1 MAAINDPQLLLSEM
15 NPRLNE
21 GEYVYCTISDP
32 GNINEDQILFSFKEE
47 EGLSVILKKEYADEL
62 QLKYDFVAA
71 WITLTVHSS
80 LSAVGLTAAFSNAL
94 ADAGI
99 SCNVVA
105 ATYHDHIFVDVKDSE
120 KALSVLKKLQRT
132 TSSVQGEELN
142 KTAGILNQKSESL
155 HEVVNPESEFI
166 IRKSEISE
174 GALNSG
180 QQSEITLQPRS
191 TSNLI
196 CVSCGTKLIDKHC
209 HHCGEKV
216 VSSDDFSLSK
226 LIEQGI
232 DIFTHLDSKLFK
244 SLKAL
249 LFRPGLLAVEY
260 IKGVRKPY
268 MKPFQVFLLSNFF
281 FFLFL
286 SSADIFLVPST
297 WFFSDYYPGISEMAE
312 EISLKKNISLQQLA
326 LVYDSKVVSN
336 SKLFVISIVPILALG
351 TLVTGF
357 KKHPEYGKHVVHSL
371 YILAFI
377 MVYAVV
383 ISKFEDILPDSLP
396 ERPIK
401 IIVSTGLMVYIFISL
416 KRFLQQGIVLRI
428 LNTLLLT
435 GIFIGSLIT
444 YRYAISWLTL
454 KFFI

>member
-32 GNINEDQILFSFKEE
+32 GNIKEDQILFSFKEE

-105 ATYHDHIFVDVKDSE
+105 ATYHDHIFVDVKNSE
-120 KALSVLKKLQRT
+120 KALSVLKELQRT
-132 TSSVQGEELN
+132 NSTVQGVEGSDS
-142 KTAGILNQKSESL
+142 AVILNQKSESL
-155 HEVVNPESEFI
+155 HVVVNPESEFFN
-166 IRKSEISE
+166 RRSKISD
-174 GALNSG
+174 GAINSD
-180 QQSEITLQPRS
+180 QQSEITLQPS
-191 TSNLI
+191 PSSSI

-216 VSSDDFSLSK
+216 VSSKDFSLSK
-226 LIEQGI
+226 LTEQGI

-297 WFFSDYYPGISEMAE
+297 WFFSDYYPGITQMAE
-312 EISLKKNISLQQLA
+312 EIALKKNITLEQLA

-351 TLVTGF
+351 TMITGF
-357 KKHPEYGKHVVHSL
+357 RKHPEYGKHVVHSL

-383 ISKFEDILPDSLP
+383 ISKFEDILPDNLP

-401 IIVSTGLMVYIFISL
+401 IIVSTGFMVYIFLSL

-435 GIFIGSLIT
+435 GIFIGSLLT
-444 YRYAISWLTL
+444 YRYVISWLTL